1 MLDLKLIYIGLR
13 DQNRIYDKMFD
24 IESLMVVKMLII
36 IVISNGEI
44 DINES
49 SCVIKLRSYRQ
60 GLFCKKNFK
69 QNKGY

>member
-1 MLDLKLIYIGLR
+1 MLNLIKCKCSRYVGFEIIMYWIKR
-13 DQNRIYDKMFD
+13 ENRIYDKMFD

-49 SCVIKLRSYRQ
+49 KVE
-60 GLFCKKNFK
+60 
-69 QNKGY
+69 

>member
-1 MLDLKLIYIGLR
+1 MLNLIKCKCGRYVGFEINMYWIKR
-13 DQNRIYDKMFD
+13 ENRICDKMFD

-49 SCVIKLRSYRQ
+49 KVE
-60 GLFCKKNFK
+60 
-69 QNKGY
+69 

>member
-1 MLDLKLIYIGLR
+1 MLDLKFLYIGLR

-49 SCVIKLRSYRQ
+49 SCVIKLSSYRQ
-60 GLFCKKNFK
+60 GLFCKIF
-69 QNKGY
+69 

>member
-1 MLDLKLIYIGLR
+1 MLNLIKCKCGRYVGFEIIMYWIKR
-13 DQNRIYDKMFD
+13 ENRIYDKMFD

-49 SCVIKLRSYRQ
+49 SCVIKLSSYR
-60 GLFCKKNFK
+60 
-69 QNKGY
+69 

>member
-1 MLDLKLIYIGLR
+1 MLDLKLLYWIKR
-13 DQNRIYDKMFD
+13 ENRIYDKMFD

-49 SCVIKLRSYRQ
+49 KVE
-60 GLFCKKNFK
+60 
-69 QNKGY
+69 

>member
-1 MLDLKLIYIGLR
+1 MLNLIKCKCGRYVGFEIIMYWIKR
-13 DQNRIYDKMFD
+13 ENRIYDKMFD

-49 SCVIKLRSYRQ
+49 SCVIKLRSYR
-60 GLFCKKNFK
+60 
-69 QNKGY
+69 

>member
-1 MLDLKLIYIGLR
+1 MLNLIKCKCGRYVGFEIIMYWIKR
-13 DQNRIYDKMFD
+13 ENRICDKMFD

-49 SCVIKLRSYRQ
+49 KVE
-60 GLFCKKNFK
+60 
-69 QNKGY
+69 

>member
-1 MLDLKLIYIGLR
+1 MLNLIKCKCGRYVGFEIIMYWIKR
-13 DQNRIYDKMFD
+13 ENRIYDKMFD

-49 SCVIKLRSYRQ
+49 KVE
-60 GLFCKKNFK
+60 
-69 QNKGY
+69 